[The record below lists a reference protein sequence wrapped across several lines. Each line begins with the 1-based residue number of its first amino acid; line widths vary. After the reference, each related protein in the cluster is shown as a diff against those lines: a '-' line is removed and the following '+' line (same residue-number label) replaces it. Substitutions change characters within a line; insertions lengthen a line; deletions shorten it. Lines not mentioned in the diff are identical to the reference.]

1 MRSALQNIG
10 VAGAPCEL
18 CVTRVRAP
26 CSVSAVCKAVLV
38 FLALCAPGFFS
49 PEGHHERHPDHGT
62 PDARGDAPRPMQLL
76 LSALLGLTPHSA
88 EVGRR
93 SVLLGALASA
103 APSPAVAAHTQ
114 PPNYFMPSSL
124 RNSAAP
130 GAWSGPAKA
139 ALAEAT
145 VFGVTTD
152 GTDQADLVKMQTH
165 LAFKSIS
172 TSRALCASRVRRL
185 AATHAATHRS
195 SRPSA
200 CSGPPHSPE
209 RCVPAAGLLPKRGCG
224 GATLLPAPPSPM
236 PPPWTLQVS
245 GRAP

>member
-1 MRSALQNIG
+1 MRG
-10 VAGAPCEL
+10 
-18 CVTRVRAP
+18 
-26 CSVSAVCKAVLV
+26 
-38 FLALCAPGFFS
+38 APGFFS

-62 PDARGDAPRPMQLL
+62 PDARGSTRPRPMQLL

-185 AATHAATHRS
+185 AAAHAATHRS

-209 RCVPAAGLLPKRGCG
+209 RCVAAAGLLPKRGCG